1 MTGSSQGDARQDH
14 QGQSLLLGEY
24 DNMLACVR
32 CGLCLTS
39 CPTYVLT
46 LHEAEGPRGR
56 IAMARALAE
65 GHLTVTPDL
74 VTHELNCLVCEACTA
89 ICPAGVHMEPIQVAL
104 RATLAAGR
112 QDPWWRRLTRALGYR
127 AVLAD
132 MRRLRRGV
140 RLLWLAQRLG
150 LVWLARWSGLLRLLG
165 LSRAAA
171 LLPPLPRRFLVPRGE
186 TYPALNGGE
195 APQRVLFF
203 AGCVMSTMLAEID
216 RASIRVLQR
225 AGCTVVNPAGQG
237 CCGAL
242 HAHDGDLETARA
254 LARQTIAA
262 FAGEEPVIVNSAGC
276 GAMLKGYAHL
286 LRDDPAWAERAAAFA
301 ARVRDFT
308 EFLAGRPPP
317 LRREVQAV
325 ATYQDACHLLH
336 AQRISRQPREL
347 LRAVPGLELK
357 ELGNGGLCCGSAG
370 VYNLAH
376 PEQARRLGER
386 KVAQALAT
394 GAQLL
399 ITANPGCLL
408 HLRALLAE
416 QGHAMQVRH
425 IAEVLDEA
433 TAEEGEA

>member
-1 MTGSSQGDARQDH
+1 MTGSPQGGTRQDH
-14 QGQSLLLGEY
+14 GQSLLLGEY

-74 VTHELNCLVCEACTA
+74 VAHELNCLVCEACTA

-112 QDPWWRRLTRALGYR
+112 HEPWWRRLTRALAYR
-127 AVLAD
+127 AALAD

-150 LVWLARWSGLLRLLG
+150 LVWLARRSGLLRLHG

-171 LLPPLPRRFLVPRGE
+171 MLPPLPRRFLVPRGE

-308 EFLAGRPPP
+308 EFLAERPPP
-317 LRREVQAV
+317 LRREVRAV
-325 ATYQDACHLLH
+325 ATYQDPCHLLH

-357 ELGNGGLCCGSAG
+357 EMGDGGLCCGSAG
-370 VYNLAH
+370 VYNLTH
-376 PEQARRLGER
+376 PKQARRLGEQ

-394 GAQLL
+394 GARVL

-416 QGHAMQVRH
+416 QGHTMRVRH

-433 TAEEGEA
+433 TAGEGNA

>member
-1 MTGSSQGDARQDH
+1 MTARESGREE
-14 QGQSLLLGEY
+14 GQAARALLLGEY

-74 VTHELNCLVCEACTA
+74 VAHELNCLVCEACTA
-89 ICPAGVHMEPIQVAL
+89 ICPADVHMEPIQVAL
-104 RATLAAGR
+104 RAALAAERHEPG
-112 QDPWWRRLTRALGYR
+112 WRRLARALGYR
-127 AVLAD
+127 TMLAD
-132 MRRLRRGV
+132 MRHLRCGL

-150 LVWLARWSGLLRLLG
+150 LIWLARRLGLLHLLG

-186 TYPALNGGE
+186 TYPSQDGGE

-216 RASIRVLQR
+216 RATIRVLQR

-242 HAHDGDLETARA
+242 HAHDGDLETAKA
-254 LARQTIAA
+254 LARRTIAA

-286 LRDDPAWAERAAAFA
+286 LHDDPAWAERAAAFA
-301 ARVRDFT
+301 ARVRDLS
-308 EFLAGRPPP
+308 EFLAGRSLP
-317 LRREVQAV
+317 LRREMRITV
-325 ATYQDACHLLH
+325 TYQDACHLLH

-347 LRAVPGLELK
+347 LRAVPGLVLK
-357 ELGNGGLCCGSAG
+357 EMGDGGLCCGSAG
-370 VYNLAH
+370 IYNLTH

-394 GAQLL
+394 GMQVLV
-399 ITANPGCLL
+399 TANPGCLL

-416 QGHAMQVRH
+416 QGSAIRVRH
-425 IAEVLDEA
+425 IVELLDEA
-433 TAEEGEA
+433 TREEDKA